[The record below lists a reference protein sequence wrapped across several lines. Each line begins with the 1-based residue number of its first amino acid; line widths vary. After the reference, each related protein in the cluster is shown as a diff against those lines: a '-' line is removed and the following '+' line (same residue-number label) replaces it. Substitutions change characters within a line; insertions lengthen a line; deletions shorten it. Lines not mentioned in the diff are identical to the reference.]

1 MSLFSCLN
9 RAQKESV
16 ALFQLGTFLEYFD
29 LMLYVFMSI
38 LLNDLFFPKTG
49 KHTTALL
56 TALAFCSLYI
66 MKPLGTFFFEWLGDH
81 IGRDATVNITSV
93 LSALSC
99 LMLANLPTYNEIGL
113 LAVWGVTLCRLI
125 QGFASMGERVGAEL
139 FIVEAT
145 KPPETYP
152 LAVSIS
158 LFGALGLLGA
168 VTIASVTTLP
178 WYDWRIA
185 FWFGTILAVG
195 GAYARTR
202 LREVPDLVDMKRRM
216 KKTIEDAESGG
227 FTRAAN
233 LFKKT
238 NPLWSEKIPKTTLF
252 ALFAI
257 HSLSLATFYFAFIYC
272 GDILRF
278 EFGYTAAQVIHQ
290 NLGAAVA
297 LVFSSLVV
305 FSLSRRFHPFTI
317 LRGQML
323 LFTPLILLSPFILT
337 TPLQIGLVQCF
348 LMLFIPAVTP
358 ASVIFYSHIPIF
370 KRFAT
375 TNLLYMW
382 TQAIVAVV
390 FSFGLASI
398 TAGLSYGGSFIIMTP
413 LTMSFVWGVWY
424 FERLERTRE
433 ALCQGNPVSQQDK
446 VA

>member
-1 MSLFSCLN
+1 MSLLSSI
-9 RAQKESV
+9 RRDQKETV
-16 ALFQLGTFLEYFD
+16 ALLQMGTFLESFD
-29 LMLYVFMSI
+29 LMLYII
-38 LLNDLFFPKTG
+38 LAIVLNQLFFP
-49 KHTTALL
+49 HTDHFEAALL
-56 TALAFCSLYI
+56 TATAFSLFYVI
-66 MKPLGTFFFEWLGDH
+66 RPLGALFFRYMGDL
-81 IGRDATVNITSV
+81 IGQELVGICVSLVIAATY
-93 LSALSC
+93 
-99 LMLANLPTYNEIGL
+99 MFMANLPTYNEIGL

-125 QGFASMGERVGAEL
+125 QGFSSMGERVGAEL
-139 FIVEAT
+139 FIAEAT
-145 KPPETYP
+145 KPPATYP
-152 LAVSIS
+152 LAVSIP

-297 LVFSSLVV
+297 LVCSSLVV
-305 FSLSRRFHPFTI
+305 FSLSRRLHPFMI

-323 LFTPLILLSPFILT
+323 FFTPLILLSPFILT
-337 TPLQIGLVQCF
+337 SPLRIGLIQCS
-348 LMLFIPAVTP
+348 LMFFVPSVTP